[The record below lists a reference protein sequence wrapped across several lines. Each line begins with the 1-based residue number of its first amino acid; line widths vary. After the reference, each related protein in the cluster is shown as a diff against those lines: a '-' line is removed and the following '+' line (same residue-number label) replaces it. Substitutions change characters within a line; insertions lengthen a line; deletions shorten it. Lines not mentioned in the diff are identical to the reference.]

1 MMMTESTYSIADCV
15 NEYAAFHASPDI
27 VKAALSSAGKTAYT
41 RGEAQ
46 NIIDA
51 FAKKVVK

>member
-1 MMMTESTYSIADCV
+1 MMTESTYSIADCV